1 MTFDL
6 LMDGSSKFI
15 QIKPTVCEVGEK
27 EKVYINYSSNET
39 ANESNSGGLVQGRV
53 GREFNYYW

>member
-15 QIKPTVCEVGEK
+15 QIKPTVCDVGEK

-39 ANESNSGGLVQGRV
+39 ANESNPNASEGRV
-53 GREFNYYW
+53 RREFN